1 MQIAI
6 GIIAILIV
14 GAILG
19 TTLNFAGL
27 FLGIPIVFIFLGI
40 PFVLIFVGVLVMSE
54 GFARQR
60 KVLQM
65 KRFRRD
71 AAAKKVNF
79 SEADK
84 RTMV

>member
-6 GIIAILIV
+6 AILVILIV
-14 GAILG
+14 GAIAG
-19 TTLNFAGL
+19 SAFNFAGV
-27 FLGIPIVFIFLGI
+27 FLGIPIVLIFLGV
-40 PFVLIFVGVLVMSE
+40 VLGKEQME
-54 GFARQR
+54 RQR

-65 KRFRRD
+65 NRFRRE
-71 AAAKKVNF
+71 AQANKVKF

>member
-6 GIIAILIV
+6 VILAILVV
-14 GAILG
+14 GALVG
-19 TTLNFAGL
+19 STLNFAGL
-27 FLGIPIVFIFLGI
+27 FLGIPIVFLFIGL
-40 PFVLIFVGVLVMSE
+40 LIGKE

-65 KRFRRD
+65 KRFRNDSKTR
-71 AAAKKVNF
+71 KVDF
-79 SEADK
+79 SDADK

>member
-6 GIIAILIV
+6 VILGILVV
-14 GAILG
+14 GALAG
-19 TTLNFAGL
+19 SALNFAGV
-27 FLGIPIVFIFLGI
+27 FLGIPIVLLFIGAM
-40 PFVLIFVGVLVMSE
+40 VGKE
-54 GFARQR
+54 GMERQR

-71 AAAKKVNF
+71 AKAKKVEF

>member
-6 GIIAILIV
+6 VILAILVV
-14 GAILG
+14 GAIAG
-19 TTLNFAGL
+19 SALNFAGV
-27 FLGIPIVFIFLGI
+27 FLGIPIVLLFIGAVLGK
-40 PFVLIFVGVLVMSE
+40 E
-54 GFARQR
+54 QFARQR
-60 KVLQM
+60 KVMQM

-71 AAAKKVNF
+71 ARTQKAEF

>member
-6 GIIAILIV
+6 TILVILIV
-14 GAILG
+14 GAIVG
-19 TTLNFAGL
+19 STLNFAGV
-27 FLGIPIVFIFLGI
+27 FLGIPIV
-40 PFVLIFVGVLVMSE
+40 LIFIGAIIGKE
-54 GFARQR
+54 GFERQR
-60 KVLQM
+60 KVMQM

-71 AAAKKVNF
+71 AQARKVNF

>member
-6 GIIAILIV
+6 AIIFILIV
-14 GAILG
+14 GAIIG
-19 TTLNFAGL
+19 STLNFAGV
-27 FLGIPIVFIFLGI
+27 FLGIPIV
-40 PFVLIFVGVLVMSE
+40 LIFIGAVIGKE
-54 GFARQR
+54 QIERQQ

-71 AAAKKVNF
+71 ARAQKVDF

>member
-6 GIIAILIV
+6 VILGILV
-14 GAILG
+14 LGAIVG

-27 FLGIPIVFIFLGI
+27 FLGIPIV
-40 PFVLIFVGVLVMSE
+40 LIFIGAVIGKEAVDRQSKVM
-54 GFARQR
+54 
-60 KVLQM
+60 QM

-71 AAAKKVNF
+71 AKARKVEF

>member
-1 MQIAI
+1 MPIAI
-6 GIIAILIV
+6 TILVILVLGAIV
-14 GAILG
+14 GS
-19 TTLNFAGL
+19 TLNFAGV
-27 FLGIPIVFIFLGI
+27 FLGIPIV
-40 PFVLIFVGVLVMSE
+40 LIFIGAVIGKE
-54 GFARQR
+54 GLDRQR

-71 AAAKKVNF
+71 ARAQKVDF